1 MNDLSKMTITMST
14 QEIAGLTGKAHKHV
28 LADARKMLAALEIQ
42 PAEFSARYLDA
53 KGESREVIN
62 LPKRE
67 CLILVSG
74 YSVEM
79 RARIIDRWLALE
91 AALAAPAAFPA
102 GIAEKIDR
110 IFGIEKML
118 SHKVTEIEKAIPVIV
133 GHTVEAAIAADARRA
148 VLDYASVRQ
157 LLEEAGAA
165 PKGRK
170 SLNRRVGYRLGLIAR
185 SEGGARRCPHTG
197 VWLYPRLMADR
208 FMLDEGCGLVGAHN
222 AQVSG
227 QGVFPFKKPRA
238 K

>member
-1 MNDLSKMTITMST
+1 MNDLSKIPLTMST
-14 QEIAGLTGKAHKHV
+14 LEIAGLTGKRHDNV
-28 LADARKMLAALEIQ
+28 LRDADKMLAELGGAGLRFEASYKDRTGRAL
-42 PAEFSARYLDA
+42 RLL
-53 KGESREVIN
+53 N

-91 AALAAPAAFPA
+91 ASVAAPTAFPA
-102 GIAEKIDR
+102 DIAEKIER
-110 IFGIEKML
+110 IFGIERML
-118 SHKVTEIEKAIPVIV
+118 AHKVTEIEKAIPVIV
-133 GHTVEAAIAADARRA
+133 GQTVDAAIASDARRA

-170 SLNRRVGYRLGLIAR
+170 SLNRRIGHRLGLLAR

-197 VWLYPRLMADR
+197 VWLYPRIMADR
-208 FMLDEGCGLVGAHN
+208 FMREEGCGLVGAHN
-222 AQVSG
+222 ARVAG
-227 QGVFPFKKPRA
+227 QGVFPFKKPGA